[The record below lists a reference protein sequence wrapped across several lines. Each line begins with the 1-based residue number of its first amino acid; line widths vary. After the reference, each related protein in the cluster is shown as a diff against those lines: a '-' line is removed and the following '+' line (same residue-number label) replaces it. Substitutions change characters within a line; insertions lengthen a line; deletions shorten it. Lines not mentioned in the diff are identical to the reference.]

1 MHFPGTAAQ
10 NPPNCI
16 IMKTI
21 FSPLVLSLCLLA
33 VQPAF
38 SADPALADRHGSRGL
53 ACTVCHADMPPKA
66 GVQSDKCEACHG
78 GMAKVAAK
86 TDKNDI
92 NPHDSHVEGAKC
104 LECHKG
110 HKKPQLLC
118 DQCHE
123 FTKIRVP

>member
-1 MHFPGTAAQ
+1 MLTLLIGGPDQRAAVHFPGTAAQ

-38 SADPALADRHGSRGL
+38 SADPALADRHSSRGL

-66 GVQSDKCEACHG
+66 GVQSSKFFRHR
-78 GMAKVAAK
+78 
-86 TDKNDI
+86 T
-92 NPHDSHVEGAKC
+92 
-104 LECHKG
+104 
-110 HKKPQLLC
+110 
-118 DQCHE
+118 
-123 FTKIRVP
+123 